1 MLFFLRQ
8 TLRLVVVETDPV
20 LHSRSVF
27 LLKLLSAELE
37 TQSYYLVNYNVRG
50 YLSWELRPLS
60 VQLLWLCSHNSSLSL
75 LVLLLHSSFFPLSWS
90 LSLLRPLSIPQP
102 NSTLGALRRGP
113 SALLS
118 SHFPRKRQCPS
129 YHLQGVSEPHL
140 CGGQDPPTCGEMWGL
155 QWSYGGF
162 P

>member
-8 TLRLVVVETDPV
+8 SLRLVFVETDPV
-20 LHSRSVF
+20 QHSRSVF

-50 YLSWELRPLS
+50 YLSWEMRPFS
-60 VQLLWLCSHNSSLSL
+60 VHCNFCDNLPLTILCHCSYYFCIH
-75 LVLLLHSSFFPLSWS
+75 HFFPLSLS

-102 NSTLGALRRGP
+102 NSTLGALRGGP
-113 SALLS
+113 SAILP

-129 YHLQGVSEPHL
+129 YHLQGLSEPHL
-140 CGGQDPPTCGEMWGL
+140 CGGQDPPTCGEVWGL
-155 QWSYGGF
+155 Q
-162 P
+162 